1 MLQSFFNYD
10 NPIWRFVGRLGDM
23 IVLNI
28 LWLVCSIPIVTIG
41 ASTTA
46 LYYCTLKYVRNEDYG
61 DFRMFF
67 RSFRQNFKQATL
79 IWVPMLLIG
88 LVLGF
93 DFYFFG
99 SVMAGAASVK
109 FIFQALILALIL
121 IWLFVFLYIWPILSR
136 FENTTKNTIL
146 NALIM
151 SVRYLGST
159 ISMLICDVVVV
170 VVWYILLFQMPWLS
184 AFLLLMG
191 FALIAWIN
199 STMFEHI
206 FLKYMPKEDH
216 RHDGDVRPILE
227 DINMD
232 GSLKTGASSET
243 GEAISSLKKSPED
256 EME

>member
-67 RSFRQNFKQATL
+67 RSFRQNFTQATL
-79 IWVPMLLIG
+79 LWVLMLLIG
-88 LVLGF
+88 LTLGF

-99 SVMAGAASVK
+99 TMMTGAASVK
-109 FIFQALILALIL
+109 FVFQAIILALML
-121 IWLFVFLYIWPILSR
+121 VWLFVFLYIWPILSR

-146 NALIM
+146 NAILM
-151 SVRYLGST
+151 SIRHLGST
-159 ISMLICDVVVV
+159 ISMLICDAVVIIA
-170 VVWYILLFQMPWLS
+170 WYILLFNIPWLS

-199 STMFEHI
+199 SAMLEHI
-206 FLKYMPKEDH
+206 FEKYMPKEDH
-216 RHDGDVRPILE
+216 RHDGEVRPILE
-227 DINMD
+227 DVNMD
-232 GSLKTGASSET
+232 GSLKAGASSET
-243 GEAISSLKKSPED
+243 EEAISTLKKFSE
-256 EME
+256 EKTK